1 MAVARPRRRAHL
13 DRTAAYSERLPGVI
27 VSDMGVASACV
38 AVLGKAAPSRV
49 WISSFVPCIL
59 LAGTF
64 EDGLVWG

>member
-1 MAVARPRRRAHL
+1 M
-13 DRTAAYSERLPGVI
+13 I